1 MSTFEVNGAVVDG
14 KFFTKDQKDD
24 HRFVDKVA
32 KSYKE
37 YLAAQ
42 EKWSKFLL
50 EHVSPV
56 FRRRAQGEES
66 ENLKAQGKGVTINN
80 IPKNRR
86 VIIKQNA
93 YMRMNEYASQA
104 KAIIDALLVDTA
116 EQMPADVRDLFE
128 LLKTMFVEKKRLVYT
143 PGIAAFV
150 GMKNIRNKELLKAQ
164 ELLRKAMDSEVG
176 RVYCYVEKK
185 GEDGSWKVEGK

>member
-1 MSTFEVNGAVVDG
+1 MAEFEVNGALVDG
-14 KFFTKDQKDD
+14 KYFTRDQKQD
-24 HRFVDKVA
+24 HKFVEKVA
-32 KSYKE
+32 KAYGE
-37 YLAAQ
+37 YVAAQ
-42 EKWSKFLL
+42 ERWGAFLL
-50 EHVSPV
+50 EYVSPV
-56 FRRRAQGEES
+56 FIRRASES
-66 ENLKAQGKGVTINN
+66 DDSKTVTGKGVTVNN

-86 VIIKQNA
+86 VIIKQNS
-93 YMRMNEYASQA
+93 YMKMNEYARQA
-104 KAIIDALLVDTA
+104 KEIIDALLLDTA
-116 EQMPADVRDLFE
+116 EKLPADVTDLFE

>member
-1 MSTFEVNGAVVDG
+1 MAEFEVNGALVDG
-14 KFFTKDQKDD
+14 KYFTRDQKQD
-24 HRFVDKVA
+24 HKFVEKVA
-32 KSYKE
+32 KAYGE
-37 YLAAQ
+37 YVASQERWAA
-42 EKWSKFLL
+42 FLL
-50 EHVSPV
+50 AYVSPV
-56 FRRRAQGEES
+56 FICRASES
-66 ENLKAQGKGVTINN
+66 DDSKTVTGKGVTVNN

-93 YMRMNEYASQA
+93 YMKMNEYARQA
-104 KAIIDALLVDTA
+104 KEIIDALLLDTA
-116 EQMPADVRDLFE
+116 EKLPADVTDLFE

-176 RVYCYVEKK
+176 RVYCYVERK